1 LGRVGDAVVARTG
14 GTIVAL
20 AAFGIDTA
28 RAWMRHA
35 RRCGMAHGSTT
46 TNNAMSR
53 QRILIVGAVVLAV
66 LLIGYVVASRRGD
79 GDTTYRFATVER
91 GNVQQ
96 TVSATGT
103 LSAVKTVQVG
113 TQVSGRVDA
122 EFADFND
129 QVKKG
134 QLLAR
139 IDPTLQEQAVRDAQ
153 AQLARAQAQLIQ
165 ARAEYNRNAEL
176 AREKFISASEFG
188 TIQVNLST
196 AQAGVRSA
204 QVALDRA
211 RQNLSY
217 TNIYAP
223 IDGVV
228 VERNVDVGQ
237 TVAASLQA
245 PQLYLIA
252 QDLRQMQILAAVD
265 ESDIGS
271 IRAGQPVQFTVQ
283 AFPNRT
289 FQGQVDEVRL
299 QSKLQDNVVS
309 YTVVVKVD
317 NSNMQLLPGMTAT
330 VAFITGS
337 ATNVLTV
344 PNAALRYRPS
354 AEELKESGLPET
366 AGMDTSRRR
375 FGAGGAA
382 AGGGGAGAAGAG
394 AGAAQ
399 GGGGAPGRG
408 GAAGGGAGGGAVGG
422 GGQAGG
428 AGAGAGAAG
437 GAPRRRPTGAGPGTL
452 WTLDA
457 KKKLKPIRVRTGLS
471 DGQRTQITS
480 DSVTV
485 GMQVI
490 IGSTSGAAAST
501 ATATN
506 NPLAPQ
512 RPGGPGGPGG
522 GRPGGF

>member
-1 LGRVGDAVVARTG
+1 MNRKRLLIA
-14 GTIVAL
+14 
-20 AAFGIDTA
+20 GI
-28 RAWMRHA
+28 
-35 RRCGMAHGSTT
+35 G
-46 TNNAMSR
+46 
-53 QRILIVGAVVLAV
+53 LLAV
-66 LLIGYVVASRRGD
+66 LAGAWLIFGRKGGGD
-79 GDTTYRFATVER
+79 VTYRFATVER
-91 GNVQQ
+91 GSVKQ
-96 TVSATGT
+96 TVNATGT
-103 LSAVKTVQVG
+103 LNAVKTVQVG
-113 TQVSGRVDA
+113 TQVSGKVV
-122 EFADFND
+122 EEYADFND

-139 IDPTLQEQAVRDAQ
+139 IDPTLQEQAVRDAE

-188 TIQVNLST
+188 TIEVNLSV

-204 QVALDRA
+204 QVTLDRA
-211 RQNLSY
+211 KQNLAY

-237 TVAASLQA
+237 TVAASLSA

-252 QDLRQMQILAAVD
+252 QDLKQMQILANVD

-271 IRAGQPVQFTVQ
+271 IKAGQQVQFTVQ

-289 FQGQVDEVRL
+289 FDGLVDEVRL
-299 QSKLQDNVVS
+299 QSKLADNVVS

-317 NSNMQLLPGMTAT
+317 NSNNQLLPGMTAT
-330 VAFITGS
+330 VNFITGS
-337 ATNVLTV
+337 ANNVLTV

-354 AEELKESGLPET
+354 AEELEAAGLPAT
-366 AGMDTSRRR
+366 AGTDTARRR
-375 FGAGGAA
+375 GAGGTT
-382 AGGGGAGAAGAG
+382 GVGAGA
-394 AGAAQ
+394 
-399 GGGGAPGRG
+399 G
-408 GAAGGGAGGGAVGG
+408 GAAGGGAAGGGAAG
-422 GGQAGG
+422 GGQGGAGGGARRRAGG
-428 AGAGAGAAG
+428 AG
-437 GAPRRRPTGAGPGTL
+437 GPGTI

-457 KKKLKPIRVRTGLS
+457 KQKLKPIRVRTGLS

-480 DSVTV
+480 DSVQV

-490 IGSTSGAAAST
+490 VGSVTGAAAAPAGGAST
-501 ATATN
+501 

-512 RPGGPGGPGG
+512 RQQGGPGGGGPGG